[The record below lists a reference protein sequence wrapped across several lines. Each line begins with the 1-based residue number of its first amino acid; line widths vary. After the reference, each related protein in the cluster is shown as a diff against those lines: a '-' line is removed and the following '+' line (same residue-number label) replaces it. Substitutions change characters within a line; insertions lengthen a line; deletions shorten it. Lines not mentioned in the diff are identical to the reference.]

1 MSSNKPRLCFIGFGE
16 AGQAVASGLREAG
29 VEHIAAWDILFPQ
42 DNGSALK
49 QAGEKMGARLA
60 DSAAD
65 AVANSDIIVSAVTAG
80 SSIDAAKS
88 VAPHVSGNPYYLDV
102 NSASPGRK
110 REAAKV
116 LDGAAR
122 YVDVAILAPI
132 HPKRHQTPLLLA
144 GPHAAAVMPLLID
157 ELDMRGAIASGE
169 VGAAAALKMIRS
181 VMIKGIE
188 ALTAECFLAAQRA
201 GITEEVAV
209 SLHNNY
215 PTLDWNKV
223 IDYNLER
230 MASHGIRRAE
240 EMEQVAATLTELG
253 IAPLMTQA
261 TVARQR
267 EMGEL
272 GRLDA
277 VHAAKIKGG
286 AALLD
291 ALSEGVEELPNA
303 GVTRVKRS

>member
-16 AGQAVASGLREAG
+16 AGQAIASGLREAG
-29 VEHIAAWDILFPQ
+29 VDQIVAWDILFPKDEGAQ
-42 DNGSALK
+42 LK
-49 QAGEKMGARLA
+49 QAGEKIGARLA
-60 DSAAD
+60 SSAAD

-80 SSIDAAKS
+80 SSLDAARS
-88 VAPHVSGNPYYLDV
+88 VAPHLSGNPYFLDV
-102 NSASPGRK
+102 NSVSPGRK
-110 REAAKV
+110 KESANV
-116 LDGAAR
+116 LGDAAR

-144 GPHAAAVMPLLID
+144 GPHAQAVMPLLID
-157 ELDMRGAIASGE
+157 ELDMRGAIASDE
-169 VGAAAALKMIRS
+169 IGAAAALKMIRG

-188 ALTAECFLAAQRA
+188 ALTAECFIAAQRA
-201 GITEEVAV
+201 GIAREVAD
-209 SLHNNY
+209 SLKNNY
-215 PTLDWNKV
+215 PTLDWQKV

-272 GRLDA
+272 GKQDSIRT
-277 VHAAKIKGG
+277 AKREGG
-286 AALLD
+286 AAMLD
-291 ALSEGVEELPNA
+291 ALDKVE
-303 GVTRVKRS
+303 RQS

>member
-16 AGQAVASGLREAG
+16 AGQAIASGVREAG
-29 VEHIAAWDILFPQ
+29 VEHIAAWDILFPEARG
-42 DNGSALK
+42 DALK
-49 QAGEKMGARLA
+49 QAGEKIGARLA
-60 DSAAD
+60 SSAAE
-65 AVANSDIIVSAVTAG
+65 AVANSDIVVSAVTAG
-80 SSIDAAKS
+80 SSIDAARS
-88 VAPHVSGNPYYLDV
+88 VAPHLSGNPYFLDV
-102 NSASPGRK
+102 NSVSPGRK
-110 REAAKV
+110 KEAAKV
-116 LDGAAR
+116 LEGGAR

-132 HPKRHQTPLLLA
+132 QPKRHQTPLLLA
-144 GPHAAAVMPLLID
+144 GPHASTVMPLLID
-157 ELDMRGAIASGE
+157 ELDMRGVIASGE
-169 VGAAAALKMIRS
+169 IGAAAALKMIRS

-201 GITEEVAV
+201 SITEEVAA

-240 EMEQVAATLTELG
+240 EMEQVAATLKELG
-253 IAPLMTQA
+253 IAPLMTEA

-272 GRLDA
+272 GKLDA
-277 VHAAKIKGG
+277 VRAAKSEGG
-286 AALLD
+286 AAMLE
-291 ALSEGVEELPNA
+291 AINRA
-303 GVTRVKRS
+303 KT